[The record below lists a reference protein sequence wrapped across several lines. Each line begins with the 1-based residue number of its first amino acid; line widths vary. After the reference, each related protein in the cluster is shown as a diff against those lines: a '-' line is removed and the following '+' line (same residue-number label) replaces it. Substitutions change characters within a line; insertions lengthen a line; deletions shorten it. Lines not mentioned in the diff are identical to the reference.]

1 MCNKILKEP
10 EARTLLIVVSCH
22 IMLVT
27 QLEEKLIKHTEDLGW
42 LKGPEILLWPGAKG
56 PGAPG
61 SGVKGPKALSPSPGP
76 RGLGHGPGSW
86 VLGPGPGPGALDPGP

>member
-42 LKGPEILLWPGAKG
+42 LMGQ
-56 PGAPG
+56 
-61 SGVKGPKALSPSPGP
+61 
-76 RGLGHGPGSW
+76 
-86 VLGPGPGPGALDPGP
+86 

>member
-27 QLEEKLIKHTEDLGW
+27 QLEEQLIKHTEELGW
-42 LKGPEILLWPGAKG
+42 LMGP
-56 PGAPG
+56 
-61 SGVKGPKALSPSPGP
+61 
-76 RGLGHGPGSW
+76 
-86 VLGPGPGPGALDPGP
+86 

>member
-1 MCNKILKEP
+1 MCNKILKDP

-42 LKGPEILLWPGAKG
+42 LMGP
-56 PGAPG
+56 
-61 SGVKGPKALSPSPGP
+61 
-76 RGLGHGPGSW
+76 
-86 VLGPGPGPGALDPGP
+86 